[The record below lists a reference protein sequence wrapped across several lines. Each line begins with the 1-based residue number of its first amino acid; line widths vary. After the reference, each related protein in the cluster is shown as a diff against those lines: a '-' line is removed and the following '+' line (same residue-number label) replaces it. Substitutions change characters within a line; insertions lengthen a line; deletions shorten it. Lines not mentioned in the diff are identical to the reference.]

1 MLIVYFCFV
10 DETFLH
16 TIDLKTLSKELEM
29 STESIGR
36 FLQMKNPKGVYN
48 WSKDKSAYGTRP
60 SYNDIIRLLQ
70 KGATVETLFGVDY
83 KGPVKPPVL
92 GGQIPPEL
100 ANNPEVAAGQQ
111 QALKD
116 IEAKIE
122 ARITAK
128 LKAKG
133 IDL

>member
-70 KGATVETLFGVDY
+70 KGATVETLFGVEY
-83 KGPVKPPVL
+83 KGHVQNSSVTPPAENSSTNSFMES
-92 GGQIPPEL
+92 PEFKAKL
-100 ANNPEVAAGQQ
+100 AQSIKE
-111 QALKD
+111 
-116 IEAKIE
+116 
-122 ARITAK
+122 

-133 IDL
+133 VI